1 MDLYRN
7 TVPRLKRGA
16 RRTTEQDVNPSMER
30 AQERLAELLGKSKV
44 TAGLLVRARGKS
56 LTLVREET
64 GPGGEPE
71 DDPRV
76 RLTHL
81 GGEQFGVSV
90 LRHTGKWERTPF
102 AGSIDEVVQIIIETM
117 QHLVAD
123 WP

>member
-1 MDLYRN
+1 M
-7 TVPRLKRGA
+7 G
-16 RRTTEQDVNPSMER
+16 S
-30 AQERLAELLGKSKV
+30 AQERLAEILGKSKV
-44 TAGLLVRARGKS
+44 TAGLLVRARGKH
-56 LTLVREET
+56 LTLVREEA
-64 GPGGEPE
+64 GPGGELE

-81 GGEQFGVSV
+81 GGETFGVSV

-102 AGSIDEVVQIIIETM
+102 AGSVDEVMEFIIETM

>member
-1 MDLYRN
+1 M
-7 TVPRLKRGA
+7 
-16 RRTTEQDVNPSMER
+16 NPSMER
-30 AQERLAELLGKSKV
+30 AQQRLEELLEESKV
-44 TAGLLVRARGKS
+44 TAGLLVRVRGKQ
-56 LTLVREET
+56 LTLVRQDT
-64 GPGGEPE
+64 GPDGELE

-102 AGSIDEVVQIIIETM
+102 AGSVDNAVAAIVETM

>member
-7 TVPRLKRGA
+7 TVPRLTRDA
-16 RRTTEQDVNPSMER
+16 SRTTEQDVNASMER
-30 AQERLAELLGKSKV
+30 AHERLAELLGKSKV
-44 TAGLLVRARGKS
+44 TAGLLVRVRGKH

-64 GPGGEPE
+64 GPSGDPE

-81 GGEQFGVSV
+81 EGEQFGVSV

-102 AGSIDEVVQIIIETM
+102 AGSIDEVVQISIETM

>member
-1 MDLYRN
+1 M
-7 TVPRLKRGA
+7 PCLKRDAG
-16 RRTTEQDVNPSMER
+16 RTLEQDVNPSIER
-30 AQERLAELLGKSKV
+30 ARERLEELLGKSKI
-44 TAGLLVRARGKS
+44 TTGLLVRVRGKH

-81 GGEQFGVSV
+81 GGDQFGVSV
-90 LRHTGKWERTPF
+90 LRHTGKWERTQF
-102 AGSIDEVVQIIIETM
+102 AGTIDKDVAIIHETM

>member
-1 MDLYRN
+1 M
-7 TVPRLKRGA
+7 PCLKRDAG
-16 RRTTEQDVNPSMER
+16 RTLEQDVNPSIER
-30 AQERLAELLGKSKV
+30 ARERLEELLGKSKI
-44 TAGLLVRARGKS
+44 TTGLLVRVRGKH

-81 GGEQFGVSV
+81 GGDQFGVSV
-90 LRHTGKWERTPF
+90 LRHTGKWERTQF
-102 AGSIDEVVQIIIETM
+102 AGTIDEDVAIIHETM

>member
-1 MDLYRN
+1 MN
-7 TVPRLKRGA
+7 PTV
-16 RRTTEQDVNPSMER
+16 ER
-30 AQERLAELLGKSKV
+30 AREQLETLLGEQEL
-44 TAGLLVRARGKS
+44 TAGLHVRVHGKH

-81 GGEQFGVSV
+81 GGEHFGMSV

-102 AGSIDEVVQIIIETM
+102 EGSIGEVVEIVRGPM

>member
-1 MDLYRN
+1 M
-7 TVPRLKRGA
+7 
-16 RRTTEQDVNPSMER
+16 NPPMER
-30 AQERLAELLGKSKV
+30 AQERLGELLAKSKA
-44 TAGLLVRARGKS
+44 TAGLLVRVRGKH

-64 GPGGEPE
+64 GHGGEPE
-71 DDPRV
+71 EDPRV
-76 RLTHL
+76 RLTQL

-102 AGSIDEVVQIIIETM
+102 TGSIDEVVQILIETM

>member
-1 MDLYRN
+1 
-7 TVPRLKRGA
+7 
-16 RRTTEQDVNPSMER
+16 VNPTMER
-30 AQERLAELLGKSKV
+30 AQKKLIELLAASEV
-44 TAGLLVRARGKS
+44 TEGLLVRVRGKN
-56 LTLVREET
+56 LTLVREEK
-64 GPGGEPE
+64 GIDGELE

-102 AGSIDEVVQIIIETM
+102 AGSLDEVVQIIIETM

>member
-1 MDLYRN
+1 M
-7 TVPRLKRGA
+7 
-16 RRTTEQDVNPSMER
+16 NPSIQR
-30 AQERLAELLGKSKV
+30 AQERLAELLEQTEV
-44 TAGLLVRARGKS
+44 TAGLLVRVRGKN

-64 GPGGEPE
+64 GPGGKPE

-81 GGEQFGVSV
+81 GGDRFGVSV
-90 LRHTGKWERTPF
+90 LRHTGTWERTPF
-102 AGSIDEVVQIIIETM
+102 TGTIDEVVQIIIETM

>member
-1 MDLYRN
+1 MN
-7 TVPRLKRGA
+7 PTVDHARKRL
-16 RRTTEQDVNPSMER
+16 EYL
-30 AQERLAELLGKSKV
+30 LAEQEV
-44 TAGLLVRARGKS
+44 TAGLLVRVRGKH

-64 GPGGEPE
+64 GPEGEPE

-81 GGEQFGVSV
+81 GGEQFGLSV

-102 AGSIDEVVQIIIETM
+102 AGGIDEVVEIVQGPM

>member
-1 MDLYRN
+1 MN
-7 TVPRLKRGA
+7 PKVEGA
-16 RRTTEQDVNPSMER
+16 R
-30 AQERLAELLGKSKV
+30 ERLEALLPAHEV
-44 TAGLLVRARGKS
+44 TAGLLVRVHGQH

-76 RLTHL
+76 RITHL
-81 GGEQFGVSV
+81 GGESFGLSV

-102 AGSIDEVVQIIIETM
+102 SGTVEEMVEVVLGPM

>member
-1 MDLYRN
+1 M
-7 TVPRLKRGA
+7 PRL
-16 RRTTEQDVNPSMER
+16 RRDTGQTMEQDVNPPIER
-30 AQERLAELLGKSKV
+30 AQERLEELLGKSKV
-44 TAGLLVRARGKS
+44 TVGLLVRVRGKH

-81 GGEQFGVSV
+81 GGETFGVSV
-90 LRHTGKWERTPF
+90 FRHTGKWERTPF
-102 AGSIDEVVQIIIETM
+102 AGSIDEVVQNILETM

>member
-1 MDLYRN
+1 
-7 TVPRLKRGA
+7 
-16 RRTTEQDVNPSMER
+16 MER

-44 TAGLLVRARGKS
+44 TAGLLVRVRGKH

-64 GPGGEPE
+64 GPEGDPE

-81 GGEQFGVSV
+81 DADQFGVSV

-102 AGSIDEVVQIIIETM
+102 AGSIDEVVQIISEIM

>member
-1 MDLYRN
+1 M
-7 TVPRLKRGA
+7 TRLKRDTN
-16 RRTTEQDVNPSMER
+16 RTTEPDVNPSMER
-30 AQERLAELLGKSKV
+30 AQEKLAGLLGKSKV
-44 TAGLLVRARGKS
+44 TTGLLVRVRGEH

-64 GPGGEPE
+64 GPRGEPE

-81 GGEQFGVSV
+81 GGDEFGVSV

>member
-7 TVPRLKRGA
+7 TVPRLKRDTS
-16 RRTTEQDVNPSMER
+16 RTLEQDVSPAIER
-30 AQERLAELLGKSKV
+30 AQERLEELLEQSKI
-44 TAGLLVRARGKS
+44 TAGLLVRVRGKN
-56 LTLVREET
+56 LTLVREEK

-102 AGSIDEVVQIIIETM
+102 AGSLDEVVEIIIETM

>member
-1 MDLYRN
+1 
-7 TVPRLKRGA
+7 
-16 RRTTEQDVNPSMER
+16 VNPSITR
-30 AQERLAELLGKSKV
+30 AQEKLTDLLGQSKV
-44 TAGLLVRARGKS
+44 TEGLLVRVRGKH

-81 GGEQFGVSV
+81 GGETFGVSV

-102 AGSIDEVVQIIIETM
+102 AGSIEEVVQNILETM

>member
-1 MDLYRN
+1 M
-7 TVPRLKRGA
+7 
-16 RRTTEQDVNPSMER
+16 NPSIER
-30 AQERLAELLGKSKV
+30 AQERLVKLLAKSKV
-44 TAGLLVRARGKS
+44 TAGLHVRVRGKN

-64 GPGGEPE
+64 GPDGEPE
-71 DDPRV
+71 DDPRA

-90 LRHTGKWERTPF
+90 LRHTGRWERTPF
-102 AGSIDEVVQIIIETM
+102 EGSIDEVVQIIIETM

>member
-1 MDLYRN
+1 M
-7 TVPRLKRGA
+7 
-16 RRTTEQDVNPSMER
+16 NPSMER
-30 AQERLAELLGKSKV
+30 AQERLEELLGKSKV
-44 TAGLLVRARGKS
+44 TAGLLVRARGKH

-64 GPGGEPE
+64 GPGGESE

-76 RLTHL
+76 RLTHI
-81 GGEQFGVSV
+81 GRDQFGVSV

-102 AGSIDEVVQIIIETM
+102 TGNIEEDVQIIIETM

>member
-1 MDLYRN
+1 M
-7 TVPRLKRGA
+7 
-16 RRTTEQDVNPSMER
+16 NPSVER
-30 AQERLAELLGKSKV
+30 AQARLDELLEESKV
-44 TAGLLVRARGKS
+44 TAGLLVRVRGKQ
-56 LTLVREET
+56 LTLVRQEA
-64 GPGGEPE
+64 GPGGELE

-102 AGSIDEVVQIIIETM
+102 AGTIDEVVATIAETM